1 MTLTRAATLSNNNN
15 KKKTSTLLPPQPLE
29 QPCQLPQQQSTQPQQ
44 GTSSASGGGSCQQD
58 EGTHTQTSSQRKNT
72 RGRTVGAGTCDVVK
86 KRKSLIP
93 IRMDPSQKLVAT
105 IEAQKLFVSE
115 IGLITRNKAPLN
127 VLGMKKVSLEMKKDM
142 ALGLQFM
149 FDVDL
154 TDPDIWKFINDHM
167 HSTYKEWKAKLHRH
181 YKQYASDPALARETP
196 PPEKI
201 FGTRRTLEEWHYLV
215 DTLYTNEQYQKRCK
229 TNAENRKK
237 KEFDHTG
244 GSRPFLKHMEAARE
258 KDENPTYICNWNNMH
273 MLKGKSIW
281 INEAAEIKGK
291 KMNEEYE
298 KAKQQVAESSGTP
311 LDQVTLPI
319 PQQLEIMTVELGV
332 AKGKRI
338 RGLGSSL
345 RVESLHSG
353 GFASSCATEQK
364 VEELQSTVGELK
376 GTVSELQGTVGKLLD
391 VIEWMRT
398 HDGPLPSHL
407 VAPSQ
412 HVGDS
417 PCHDDQ
423 GNSGGSRNV
432 YEDLD
437 DIGNNH

>member
-15 KKKTSTLLPPQPLE
+15 KKKKTSTLLPPQPLE

-44 GTSSASGGGSCQQD
+44 GASSASGGGSCQQD

-72 RGRTVGAGTCDVVK
+72 RGRTVGASTCDVVK

-127 VLGMKKVSLEMKKDM
+127 ILGMKKVSLETKKDM

-149 FDVDL
+149 FHVDL
-154 TDPDIWKFINDHM
+154 TDPDIWKFITDYM

-181 YKQYASDPALARETP
+181 YKQYASNPDLARETP

-215 DTLYTNEQYQKRCK
+215 DTFYTNEQYHVSNKRCK

-258 KDENPTYICNWNNMH
+258 VYNFW
-273 MLKGKSIW
+273 
-281 INEAAEIKGK
+281 
-291 KMNEEYE
+291 
-298 KAKQQVAESSGTP
+298 
-311 LDQVTLPI
+311 
-319 PQQLEIMTVELGV
+319 
-332 AKGKRI
+332 
-338 RGLGSSL
+338 SL
-345 RVESLHSG
+345 
-353 GFASSCATEQK
+353 
-364 VEELQSTVGELK
+364 
-376 GTVSELQGTVGKLLD
+376 
-391 VIEWMRT
+391 
-398 HDGPLPSHL
+398 
-407 VAPSQ
+407 
-412 HVGDS
+412 
-417 PCHDDQ
+417 
-423 GNSGGSRNV
+423 
-432 YEDLD
+432 
-437 DIGNNH
+437 

>member
-1 MTLTRAATLSNNNN
+1 MSLQLKMTLTRAATLSNNNN

-44 GTSSASGGGSCQQD
+44 GTSSASGGGSHQQD

-115 IGLITRNKAPLN
+115 IGLMTRNKAPLN

-142 ALGLQFM
+142 ALGL
-149 FDVDL
+149 
-154 TDPDIWKFINDHM
+154 
-167 HSTYKEWKAKLHRH
+167 
-181 YKQYASDPALARETP
+181 
-196 PPEKI
+196 
-201 FGTRRTLEEWHYLV
+201 
-215 DTLYTNEQYQKRCK
+215 QKRCK

-258 KDENPTYICNWNNMH
+258 KGENPTYIINWNNMH
-273 MLKGKSIW
+273 MLKGKSMW

-311 LDQVTLPI
+311 LDQVSLPI
-319 PQQLEIMTVELGV
+319 PQQLEIMTGELGV

-345 RVESLHSG
+345 RVESSHSC

-376 GTVSELQGTVGKLLD
+376 GTLSELQGTVGKLLD

-407 VAPSQ
+407 FVPS
-412 HVGDS
+412 
-417 PCHDDQ
+417 
-423 GNSGGSRNV
+423 
-432 YEDLD
+432 
-437 DIGNNH
+437 